1 MVFPSQMEQEI
12 VSLITDFAIESEQAK
27 SIPESL
33 QCAVSVFRNDGKRQ
47 AEELIRRWIHL
58 ENDPEVV
65 AADCVIYNHEVDES
79 ISSQFDSELDVSLN
93 NSGTVDRDLEIQED
107 QIFLTKLNVLNSLN
121 DALSC
126 PMLTNPTFVDLA
138 TKLRDHITANY

>member
-1 MVFPSQMEQEI
+1 MEREI

-79 ISSQFDSELDVSLN
+79 IRQSSEIILPQIINNWCRSETILVVFFYN
-93 NSGTVDRDLEIQED
+93 
-107 QIFLTKLNVLNSLN
+107 
-121 DALSC
+121 C
-126 PMLTNPTFVDLA
+126 
-138 TKLRDHITANY
+138 